1 MNKYIAF
8 FLSVL
13 LAVVGN
19 VKAQSMTISDYLQ
32 QQQPGLDKARLQLQD
47 IEPLIKHY
55 QQSSLVEVTELGRS
69 VEHRPIYMLRLGQ
82 GKKRV
87 LAWSQMHGDEHTATA
102 AIFDLLKYATAP
114 EQAQWLNAWQSEI
127 TLYLIPML
135 NPDGAARNT
144 RVNAQGIDINRDA
157 LALQS
162 PEGQLLMATATK
174 LKPHYGFNLHDQ
186 NRFHAAGDAPNP
198 ATISLLAPAYNEA
211 REINA
216 SRKAAMQLIALV
228 KPWLDQQIPQHLGR
242 YNDTW
247 SPRSFGDTFAKMG
260 ISTVLVE
267 AGGHRADDHRQVAR
281 RLNFQLYVQ
290 WLDAIASGSYQQ
302 ALLDDYEAIPFNR
315 SGGMKDLILEKLEV
329 QVANTRAKMDI
340 AVNFHTESDSHA
352 RIHELGDLSVHSGYH
367 QLDVSGLVFQTGKAY
382 ILDKALDLDTQ
393 AHLKL
398 LAAGYTHFT
407 GNAQLLQS
415 TSTLPVL
422 INPLRPAQQTP
433 QLRQGA
439 TFLLVNS
446 EGEVVQALLNGQLI
460 DLASG
465 KIRNPLGT

>member
-114 EQAQWLNAWQSEI
+114 EQAAWLKHWQSEI

-302 ALLDDYEAIPFNR
+302 ASLDDYEAIPFNR
-315 SGGMKDLILEKLEV
+315 SGGMKDLILQNLQLRVEQTEATL
-329 QVANTRAKMDI
+329 DL
-340 AVNFHTESDSHA
+340 AVNFHTESDRYA
-352 RIHELGDLSVHSGYH
+352 RIHELGDLSVHSAYH
-367 QLDVSGLVFQTGKAY
+367 QFDVSGLAFRPGKAY
-382 ILDKALDLDTQ
+382 RLEKVLQLDTA

-398 LAAGYTHFT
+398 LAAGYTHFS
-407 GNAQLLQS
+407 GEAKLLQS
-415 TSTLPVL
+415 SSSLPVL
-422 INPLRPAQQTP
+422 LNPLRPPQQTP

-439 TFLLVNS
+439 TFLLVNA
-446 EGEVVQALLNGQLI
+446 EGEVVQALLNGQLLE
-460 DLASG
+460 LATG
-465 KIRNPLGT
+465 KVRNPLGT